1 MSDAN
6 PPDALLGDFPL
17 SPEGCVVVVCGGE
30 QPPPEVRS
38 LVPPD
43 ALVIAADSGAAHAVA
58 LGLPVH
64 IVVGD
69 MDSVDEALLRELKI
83 GGSRVEVHPVAKDST
98 DLELALARAVGLGAT
113 EIVVVGGHGG
123 RLDHLLGNLFV
134 LGSPL
139 LAEVRVTA
147 HMGGSTV
154 HVVRDRLTWE
164 GRVGDL
170 VTIFAV
176 GTPAIGVRTE
186 GLRYPL
192 RGESLL
198 PASTRGVS
206 NELVDAS
213 PVVSLE
219 SGALLVLRPLATSP
233 AWGSG

>member
-1 MSDAN
+1 MSDVN
-6 PPDALLGDFPL
+6 PPDPLLGTFPPT
-17 SPEGCVVVVCGGE
+17 SGGCIVVVCGGE
-30 QPPPEVRS
+30 QPPPEVRD
-38 LVPPD
+38 LVPFD
-43 ALVIAADSGAAHAVA
+43 ALVIAADSGATHAVA

-69 MDSVDEALLRELKI
+69 MDSVDEALLRKLKI

-139 LAEVRVTA
+139 LADVRVTA
-147 HMGGSTV
+147 HMGRSTV
-154 HVVRDRLTWE
+154 HVVRDRLQWE
-164 GRVGDL
+164 GYVGDL

-176 GTPAIGVRTE
+176 GVPAIGVRTE

-206 NELVDAS
+206 NELVETRA
-213 PVVSLE
+213 VVSVE
-219 SGALLVLRPLATSP
+219 SGTLLVLRPLAEAP
-233 AWGSG
+233 A